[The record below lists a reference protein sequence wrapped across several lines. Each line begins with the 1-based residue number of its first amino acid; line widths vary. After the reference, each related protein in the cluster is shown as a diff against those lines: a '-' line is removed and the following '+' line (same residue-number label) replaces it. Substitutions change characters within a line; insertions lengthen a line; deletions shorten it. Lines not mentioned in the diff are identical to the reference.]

1 MRDKQGNT
9 LVERLNVIFIDLQS
23 IREKSKTPAE
33 QLTPIERWGLFFCYV
48 DHEDKAGLVSDIIQ
62 NEEGIMAAEKIVKD
76 ISKSDNN
83 WYIQNSIWI
92 AERDAYTN
100 RENAREEGIAEGKA
114 QGLAEGR
121 AQGLAEGRAEG
132 LVEAAIEAAK
142 NALALNLSPEITS
155 KISGLPMEQ
164 ILEIQKSIPAKA

>member
-76 ISKSDNN
+76 TFCSYNN